1 MFRRTVLWLAVI
13 ALLPAIVWAEDAR
26 LLRFPDINGNQ
37 VVFSHGGDLWIVPSS
52 GGQARRLTTSDG
64 LELFPR
70 FSPDGKK
77 IAFTGEYDGDQDVYV
92 MDATGGEP
100 KRLSYHPG
108 IRSTSERMGPESIVM
123 GWTVDGSRIL
133 YRSREATHTVWEGK
147 LYTVSPDGGFPIELP
162 LPRGGFTSF
171 SADGKKI
178 AYCPIFRDFRTW
190 KRYKGGTA
198 QDVWIYDLVNA
209 KSEKLTDWIG
219 TDNVPMW
226 DHASGKIY
234 FNSDRT
240 GTLNLFVYDPADK
253 STKQV
258 TSFTD
263 YDVRW
268 PSMGPG
274 AIIFENGGWLYVLD
288 LPNGTPRK
296 LSVQLG
302 SDDVPA
308 RPHFVSAKDKIQD
321 FVVSP
326 DGNRAIFDARG
337 EIFTVPVKHGNTRD
351 ITNTPGANEK
361 FATISP
367 DGQSIA
373 YVSDASGEDE
383 IYTIDVIG
391 AKAPVRITTGGDRYM
406 YEPRWSLDSKKLAWS
421 DKSGRIFWIDTSV
434 KAKKMVAA
442 SKRGDLRDFSW
453 SPDSRFIAWS
463 DNNDQSIS
471 QVWVYSLDEDKAR
484 AVTPGAF
491 DEFNPTW
498 DPQGKYLYYLSNR
511 SFNPLLGNYEF
522 DYVLEKTT
530 EIHALILSAKDPS
543 PFAPQSDEISAKKED
558 SADAKKGDKKGG
570 KKDSKDEKKSV
581 AVTIDWAGL
590 SDRDVKIPVDAGQYN
605 GLAAADG
612 RLFYTSSPLGGLDG
626 PVEQGDEQL
635 HVFTFEDRKDHVFL
649 DKVSGYDL
657 SFDGKKMLYQNG
669 QAYEIIDASGEKA
682 KTGDGVLDLSHMDM
696 WLDQKAEWKQI
707 FEEGWRLQRDFFY
720 DSLMHGVDW
729 RKIHD
734 KYAPLVDW
742 VSHRFDLTYV
752 LGEMIGE
759 LATGHTY
766 TGGGDSYRPS
776 SDKMGLLGIDWVV
789 DSTARRFKIGRIL
802 QGQNW
807 REDRRSPLTE
817 PAIKAEAGDYILA
830 INDHPLSINEHPFKY
845 LENMA
850 GRTVKLT
857 LSKSADGSGS
867 WTIEPKTISDEV
879 ELRYNDWV
887 EFATHYTDSVSHGR
901 IGYIHIPDMGT
912 PGLKQFASTFYS
924 QIRKEGMIIDV
935 RWNGGGFVS
944 QVILERLNR
953 SLSAMGVS
961 RNYKEPS
968 TYPGTVFNGYLACL
982 CNEHSCSDGDNFPY
996 HFREY
1001 GLGPV
1006 IGKRTWGGV
1015 VGIRGHRPFTDGG
1028 FMTTPEFA
1036 KYDLKRNWIIENHGV
1051 EPDIDV
1057 EYPPEIVYKGGDP
1070 QIDRAVLEL
1079 MKKIETAPRKLPEPP
1094 PNPPEKR

>member
-1 MFRRTVLWLAVI
+1 MFRRMVLWLAVL
-13 ALLPAIVWAEDAR
+13 ALLPVIAWAEDAR

-37 VVFSHGGDLWIVPSS
+37 IVFSHGGDLWIVSSS

-92 MDATGGEP
+92 MDAAGGEP

-108 IRSTSERMGPESIVM
+108 VRATSERMGPESIVM

-133 YRSREATHTVWEGK
+133 YRSREATHSVWEGK
-147 LYTVSPDGGFPIELP
+147 LYTVSPDGGFPTELP
-162 LPRGGFTSF
+162 LPRGGFSSF

-190 KRYKGGTA
+190 KRYKGGMA
-198 QDVWIYDLVNA
+198 QDIWIYDLVNA

-219 TDNVPMW
+219 TDNMPMW
-226 DHASGKIY
+226 DRTSGKIY

-258 TSFTD
+258 TTFTD
-263 YDVRW
+263 FDVRW

-274 AIIFENGGWLYVLD
+274 AIVFENGGWLYVLD
-288 LPNGTPRK
+288 LPSGTPRK

-302 SDDVPA
+302 SDDIPA
-308 RPHFVSAKDKIQD
+308 RPHFVNAKDKIRD

-361 FATISP
+361 YATISP

-383 IYTIDVIG
+383 IYTIDVLG
-391 AKAPVRITTGGDRYM
+391 ATTPVRITTGGDRYM
-406 YEPRWSLDSKKLAWS
+406 YEMRWAPDSKKLAWS
-421 DKSGRIFWIDTSV
+421 DKSGRIFWIDTGV

-463 DNNDQSIS
+463 DNNDQFIS

-484 AVTPGAF
+484 AVTPGAY

-511 SFNPLLGNYEF
+511 AFNPVLGNYEF

-543 PFAPQSDEISAKKED
+543 PFAPQSDEISAKKEEPAGGKK
-558 SADAKKGDKKGG
+558 AD
-570 KKDSKDEKKSV
+570 KKDSKDEAKKAV
-581 AVTIDWAGL
+581 TVTIDWAGL
-590 SDRDVKIPVDAGQYN
+590 SDRDVKIPVDGGQYN

-612 RLFYTSSPLGGLDG
+612 RLFYISSPLGGLDG
-626 PVEQGDEQL
+626 PVEQGDQQL
-635 HVFTFEDRKDHVFL
+635 HVYTFEDRKDHVFL
-649 DKVSGYDL
+649 DKVDGYDL
-657 SFDGKKMLYQNG
+657 SFDGKKMMYQNG
-669 QAYEIIDASGEKA
+669 PTYEIIDASGDKA
-682 KTGDGVLDLSHMDM
+682 KIGDGVLDLSHMDM

-729 RKIHD
+729 KKMHD

-759 LATGHTY
+759 LCAGHTY

-789 DSTARRFKIGRIL
+789 DSTARRFKIGHIL

-817 PAIKAEAGDYILA
+817 PAIKAEAGDYIIA

-845 LENMA
+845 LENTA

-867 WTIEPKTISDEV
+867 WTIEPKTISDEE

-901 IGYIHIPDMGT
+901 IGYLHIPDMGA

-953 SLSAMGVS
+953 TVSAMGVS
-961 RNYKEPS
+961 RNYKDPG

-996 HFREY
+996 HFRAY

-1051 EPDIDV
+1051 DPDIDV
-1057 EYPPEIVYKGGDP
+1057 DYPPEIVYKGGDP
-1070 QIDRAVLEL
+1070 QIDRAVQEL
-1079 MKKIETAPRKLPEPP
+1079 MKKIETAPKKLPQPP